1 MLGYKSN
8 ANNEWKKKDS
18 EQRGEYLDVI
28 EMRNP

>member
-8 ANNEWKKKDS
+8 ANNERKKRDS

-28 EMRNP
+28 EMNP